1 MDNKIWTKDFIIYS
15 IINFLLILVYFLL
28 NSTITTYAQIEYN
41 ASSKMM
47 GLIAGIFIVGALI
60 GRLLIG
66 FFKITKKMFLMN
78 ILFFNL
84 TLILYFIKLDETFLI
99 IVRFLNGI
107 SIGITTTIVGTII
120 ALVIPEHRK
129 GEGVSYFAVSTAL
142 ATGLGPFI
150 GISLTQNSNFMNI
163 FYISFLFG
171 VVSLIIS
178 FLLNVPSNDNRKD
191 LSFKNL
197 LDKRTLPIGFI
208 IFLSA
213 FAFSG
218 IVSYINLYAIEID
231 LVKTASFFFI
241 VYTMAVLISRP
252 FTGKIVD
259 IHGPNIIMYPAFLFF
274 SLGLITLSISHHSW
288 IMILSAL
295 LIGLGFGNI
304 SSITQTIAV
313 SKASPQNVGLATSTF
328 MIFMDLGNGIG
339 PYALGFI
346 IPILGYSGMYKVLSI
361 VIIFTIFLYIILNNK
376 KEVKAPNFN
385 H

>member
-1 MDNKIWTKDFIIYS
+1 MKSKIWTKDFIIYS
-15 IINFLLILVYFLL
+15 SINFLLILVYFLL

-66 FFKITKKMFLMN
+66 FLKITKKMFIMN
-78 ILFFNL
+78 ILFFTL
-84 TLILYFIKLDETFLI
+84 TIILYFIKLDEAFLI

-107 SIGITTTIVGTII
+107 SIGITTTIVGTIV

-129 GEGVSYFAVSTAL
+129 GEGISYFAVSTAL

-150 GISLTQNSNFMNI
+150 GITLTQNSNFINI
-163 FYISFLFG
+163 FYISFIFG
-171 VVSLIIS
+171 IISLIFS
-178 FLLNVPSNDNRKD
+178 FLINVPENDNRKN
-191 LSFKNL
+191 LSFRNL

-213 FAFSG
+213 FSFSG

-241 VYTMAVLISRP
+241 LYTMSVLFSRP

-259 IHGPNIIMYPAFLFF
+259 IHGSNIIMYPAFILFF
-274 SLGLITLSISHHSW
+274 LGLIMLSMSHHSW
-288 IMILSAL
+288 IMMFSAI

-313 SKASPQNVGLATSTF
+313 SNANPQNIGLATSTF

-346 IPILGYSGMYKVLSI
+346 IPLLGYSGMYKVLSI
-361 VIIFTIFLYIILNNK
+361 VVIFTVFLYIILNNK
-376 KEVKAPNFN
+376 KS
-385 H
+385 